1 MLRLKTEASVLANA
15 TYLRTVPSPP
25 ASPEK
30 SAEAVAENLEVL
42 FRQYHNQ
49 IFRAAYRVT
58 GNALDAEDV
67 LQTVFLRLVRRK
79 GELEMGPNPGSYLH
93 RAAIN
98 AALDLLRARNKSSV
112 VPIEEVLGDLAENRE
127 SQPDTTHVSRE
138 VQRALRKAITKLNAN
153 AAEMFVLRY
162 FEGYDNQEI
171 ASLLGT
177 SKLVVGVILHRTRAR
192 LRKEL
197 GVYLEGNSL

>member
-1 MLRLKTEASVLANA
+1 VLASA
-15 TYLRTVPSPP
+15 THLRPVPNPPP
-25 ASPEK
+25 AAGDVES
-30 SAEAVAENLEVL
+30 L
-42 FRQYHNQ
+42 FRQHYDHV
-49 IFRAAYRVT
+49 FRAAYRVT

-79 GELEMGPNPGSYLH
+79 GELDLGPNPGGYLH

-98 AALDLLRARNKSSV
+98 AALDLLRARGKSNL
-112 VPIEEVLGDLAENRE
+112 VPIEETADLPASPHGGPE
-127 SQPDTTHVSRE
+127 SERASRE
-138 VQRALRKAITKLNAN
+138 VQRALRAALAKLSPN
-153 AAEMFVLRY
+153 AAEMFALRY
-162 FEGYDNQEI
+162 FEGYDNHEI

-197 GVYLEGNSL
+197 GAFSEGN

>member
-1 MLRLKTEASVLANA
+1 MLANA
-15 TYLRTVPSPP
+15 THLRTVPSPA
-25 ASPEK
+25 AS
-30 SAEAVAENLEVL
+30 AADGAENLELL
-42 FRQYHNQ
+42 FKQYHDQ

-79 GELEMGPNPGSYLH
+79 GELELGPNPGSYLH

-98 AALDLLRARNKSSV
+98 AALDLLRARSKSSS
-112 VPIEEVLGDLAENRE
+112 VPIEEVLGDLIETRE
-127 SQPDTTHVSRE
+127 AQPDKAQASRE

-197 GVYLEGNSL
+197 GVYLEGN